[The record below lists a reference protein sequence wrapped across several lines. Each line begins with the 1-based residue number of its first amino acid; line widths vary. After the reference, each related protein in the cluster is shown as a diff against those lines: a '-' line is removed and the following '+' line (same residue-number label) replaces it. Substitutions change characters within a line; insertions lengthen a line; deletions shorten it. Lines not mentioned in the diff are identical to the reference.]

1 MQNLLYIICCQVIH
15 LVLCGCVCALGREQ
29 VPLHPHP
36 SHKARKKGGIIAIG
50 IYRLGSEQALNVPM
64 CQLTFLILASL
75 GLYKGYSWA
84 ICGDRHTSDWYL
96 SVQIYYILI
105 HRASG
110 LVYQAA
116 WMTFSYTELPGNY
129 THAAWNY
136 KLLASLWYI

>member
-1 MQNLLYIICCQVIH
+1 MTKQLINKQKSGT
-15 LVLCGCVCALGREQ
+15 LVFQ
-29 VPLHPHP
+29 
-36 SHKARKKGGIIAIG
+36 K
-50 IYRLGSEQALNVPM
+50 N
-64 CQLTFLILASL
+64 
-75 GLYKGYSWA
+75 KGYSWA

-105 HRASG
+105 HKASS

-136 KLLASLWYI
+136 KLLASLQYILVFLQGLCSTHAVWEIYFVGLWAYIDPCQIMSNPFVHAKVQGRSILLLNSCYLR